1 MNQIL
6 LQLFRGQHIHIPF
19 LLVPLTG
26 RKSQQLRNVEESHQ
40 YFFVTT
46 EYLRVYN
53 IRVGK
58 ELQNSE
64 KLETSELCF
73 FNFVKHSLC
82 ILSEN
87 KLLLLQPCKKIVTM
101 GTNKH

>member
-1 MNQIL
+1 MAAGPSDWPEVPTVEKCGRESSIIICHHRIPQS
-6 LQLFRGQHIHIPF
+6 IH
-19 LLVPLTG
+19 
-26 RKSQQLRNVEESHQ
+26 
-40 YFFVTT
+40 
-46 EYLRVYN
+46 

-64 KLETSELCF
+64 KLETAELWLL
-73 FNFVKHSLC
+73 NFVKHSLC